1 MRRDDLS
8 RRQFLVRG
16 ALFGSVAAA
25 GTTGLFQ
32 PGPAAADDAGT
43 LRFSDSFHRPDS
55 ATVGNGWDPIRGSWA
70 IVSDSLELT
79 AGTSQLLIA
88 QTAFE
93 LGRTFVV
100 EGKVRLSAPGGS
112 HNGIAF
118 NLHHDANGSLA
129 WYGAT
134 LLLGTPSIW
143 SVWEVGTGMLTR
155 LPAYDEIDIS
165 ADHTYTIRVMSTM
178 YGWFDVQILD
188 GTAVLASK
196 RVQLDPFTQQLAGGY
211 AGLYSQSGVPGGVFR
226 VTQAGAASV
235 PAPSD
240 PPAAPAPAP
249 LVCTPVQGPPYT
261 IPGSTWSVV
270 NSRQVDLTQ
279 SRVGVPQQVLT
290 HGDTQYVG
298 YYDANLQLVIA
309 SRAVGSDSWVRQPL
323 DEYIGWDAHN
333 GIAMAVDRD
342 DQLHVAADMHNVP
355 LIYFRTTTAGDVTT
369 LTQIASMVDPSTE
382 NSETYPV
389 FLYNGDGALIYNYR
403 NGGSGNGSSYY
414 DIYDESTQTWS
425 RLFDQP
431 LFDGQGLYNSYPS
444 NPALG
449 PDGNFHMVWVWRD
462 TADAATNSHLCY
474 ARSKDMVNWATIGG
488 NAITLPIV
496 YSTPG
501 VVVDPVPNY
510 GGLLNGAP
518 KIGFD
523 ADNRVLISYY
533 KFDREL
539 NTQVYVA
546 APEPGNGDA
555 WAITQVSGW
564 TGRYLAQGIGA
575 IPGVPVVSAV
585 STLPDGNLQMQY
597 NYTDQSG
604 IWIMNP
610 KTLIP
615 FTQAPVPASLPAEVT
630 TLRSTFPGMQVQIR
644 SDLGSSDSSDERY
657 VLRWEALPTN
667 MDQPRNP
674 PYPDPSPLQ
683 IYLLQASS

>member
-1 MRRDDLS
+1 MEKENLS
-8 RRQFLVRG
+8 RRGFLVRST
-16 ALFGSVAAA
+16 LFGSAAAA
-25 GTTGLFQ
+25 GAMGLLRPGLAFADGNGALSFTDDFQ
-32 PGPAAADDAGT
+32 RADST
-43 LRFSDSFHRPDS
+43 
-55 ATVGNGWDPIRGSWA
+55 TVGNGWNPIKGSWA

-88 QTAFE
+88 QTGFE
-93 LGRTFVV
+93 LGKTFVV

-118 NLHHDANGSLA
+118 NLHHNTDGSLS

-134 LLLGTPSIW
+134 LMLGNPSIW

-155 LPAYDEIDIS
+155 LPAFDEIDIS
-165 ADHTYTIRVMSTM
+165 ADHTYTIRVTSAV
-178 YGWFDVQILD
+178 YGWFEVQILD
-188 GTAVLASK
+188 GSQVLASK
-196 RVQLDPFTQQLAGGY
+196 LVQLDPFTAQLAGGY
-211 AGLYSQSGVPGGVFR
+211 AGMYSQSGVADGLFR
-226 VTQAGAASV
+226 VTKASV
-235 PAPSD
+235 ASTSVKSNPPAP
-240 PPAAPAPAP
+240 PAPAP

-261 IPGSTWSVV
+261 VPGSTYSVV
-270 NSRQVDLTQ
+270 SSSQVDLTQ
-279 SRVGVPQQVLT
+279 SRVGVVQPVLT
-290 HGDTQYVG
+290 HNDIQYVG

-309 SRAVGSDSWVRQPL
+309 SRAVGSDTWVKQPL
-323 DEYIGWDAHN
+323 PEYIGWDAHN
-333 GIAMAVDRD
+333 GITMAVDRD
-342 DQLHVAADMHNVP
+342 NQLHVAADMHNVP
-355 LIYFRTTTAGDVTT
+355 LIYFRTKTAGDVTT
-369 LTQIASMVDPSTE
+369 LTKIDSMVDPSTE
-382 NSETYPV
+382 NSMTYPV

-414 DIYDESTQTWS
+414 NIYDESTQTWS

-431 LFDGQGLYNSYPS
+431 LFNGQGLYNSYPS

-474 ARSKDMVNWATIGG
+474 ARSKDMVSWVTVGG
-488 NAITLPIV
+488 DPISLPIV
-496 YSTPG
+496 YSTRG
-501 VVVDPVPNY
+501 VIVDPVPNY

-523 ADNRVLISYY
+523 ADNNVLISYY
-533 KFDREL
+533 KLDREL

-546 APEPGNGDA
+546 APESKSNA
-555 WAITQVSGW
+555 WKTTQVSQW

-575 IPGVPVVSAV
+575 IPNVPTVSPV

-597 NYTDQSG
+597 NYLDQSG

-615 FTQAPVPASLPAEVT
+615 FTEAAVPASMPSDITA
-630 TLRSTFPGMQVQIR
+630 LRSTFPGMQVQVR
-644 SDLGSSDSSDERY
+644 GDLGAAASTDEKY

-667 MDQPRNP
+667 MDRPRNP

-683 IYLLQASS
+683 VYLLKASS